1 MKKYLCIAAFLFM
14 VFSSQAGADQWT
26 IADNYIGGGYSPTYA
41 QNGGDV
47 ISLPSE
53 INRYDIDNMIVSID
67 GSGAVEVKITTDY
80 IDGSSGTRYG
90 DLFISTNGWHPF
102 GDSPY
107 YGDVYGNGES
117 WEFAFDTSLNRIY
130 SIADVSI
137 RTSNYFFSHLPSSY
151 YRTNQEV
158 QIDPGSATP
167 VSAGGTSFTNNILYL
182 TYAFNL
188 SDLGISLDQGYDLGF
203 RWGMT
208 CANDVIE
215 GGVSNSP
222 VPDPAT
228 FLMMGMGL
236 LGISAAAR
244 KKKDKSSSI

>member
-1 MKKYLCIAAFLFM
+1 MKKYLCITVLLFM
-14 VFSSQAGADQWT
+14 VLISQAGADQWT

-53 INRYDIDNMIVSID
+53 INAFDIDNMIVSID
-67 GSGAVEVKITTDY
+67 SSGTVEVKITTDY
-80 IDGSSGTRYG
+80 IDGTSGTRYG
-90 DLFISTNGWHPF
+90 DLFISTDGWHPF

-107 YGDVYGNGES
+107 RDDVYGNGES
-117 WEFAFDTSLNRIY
+117 WEFAFDTSLNSIY

-137 RTSNYFFSHLPSSY
+137 LTSNNFFSHLPSSY

-158 QIDPGSATP
+158 QINSNGATP
-167 VSAGGTSFTNNILYL
+167 VSAGTSFTKDLLYL

-203 RWGMT
+203 RWSMT

-215 GGVSNSP
+215 GGVSSSP

-236 LGISAAAR
+236 LGLSAAAR
-244 KKKDKSSSI
+244 KKKDKSGSI